1 LTSSSP
7 ISVEQRQALI
17 EHAMTARQ
25 NAYAPYSH
33 YKVGAALLA
42 SDGTIFTGC
51 NVENAAY
58 PVGIC
63 AERTAVVK
71 AVSERVKK
79 FIAIVVVTEDG
90 GSPCGMCRQTLN
102 EFSPDIW
109 IVAAAADGTIVFEQ
123 ALHQILPYGFG
134 PANLN
139 VNPEQI

>member
-1 LTSSSP
+1 MTISSP

-17 EHAMTARQ
+17 DCAMTVRQ

-33 YKVGAALLA
+33 YKVGAALLS
-42 SDGTIFTGC
+42 SDGEIFMGC

-71 AVSERVKK
+71 AVSEGKK
-79 FIAIVVVTEDG
+79 HFIAIAVVTEDG

-102 EFSPDIW
+102 EFSPEIW
-109 IVAAAADGTIVFEQ
+109 VVAAAADGTVVFEQ
-123 ALHQILPYGFG
+123 PLHDMLPHGFG

-139 VNPEQI
+139 VDPEQI

>member
-1 LTSSSP
+1 LTITSP
-7 ISVEQRQALI
+7 INVEQRQALI
-17 EHAMTARQ
+17 DHAMNARQ

-42 SDGTIFTGC
+42 SDGTIFLGC

-71 AVSERVKK
+71 AVSEGAKK
-79 FIAIVVVTEDG
+79 FIAIAVVTEDG

-102 EFSPDIW
+102 EFSPEIW
-109 IVAAAADGTIVFEQ
+109 VIAASGDGTIVFEQ
-123 ALHQILPYGFG
+123 SLHQMLPHGFG

-139 VNPEQI
+139 VDPEQN